1 MKNYLKI
8 KNTAAG
14 RKESAPKSRRKLIFG
29 KRKYFGKLGR
39 KLCSFWKRD
48 KVKKVSPAAAAR
60 IVLTKTYNKSITS
73 TALLDNDHGNGE
85 EAIGD
90 DFDDDL

>member
-1 MKNYLKI
+1 MEK
-8 KNTAAG
+8 
-14 RKESAPKSRRKLIFG
+14 
-29 KRKYFGKLGR
+29 
-39 KLCSFWKRD
+39 D
-48 KVKKVSPAAAAR
+48 KVKKASPAAAAR